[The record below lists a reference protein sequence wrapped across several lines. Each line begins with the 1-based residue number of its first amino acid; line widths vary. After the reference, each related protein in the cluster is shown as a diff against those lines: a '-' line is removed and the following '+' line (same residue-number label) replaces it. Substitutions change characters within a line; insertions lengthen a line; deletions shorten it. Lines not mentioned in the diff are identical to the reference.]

1 MQEAVSGTLMNLGLV
16 AASHVEMDVLDAMSV
31 GEELVEVADLEVA
44 QLHNLIISL
53 HCCIIHFN

>member
-1 MQEAVSGTLMNLGLV
+1 MNLGLV

-44 QLHNLIISL
+44 QLHNLIVFSSL
-53 HCCIIHFN
+53 QLDQPQLNAKHYRTA